1 MTHRSESPDSVTQ
14 VQEQPSTAD
23 VPDSRTRRGR
33 LSAMLS
39 KSLRYVVATVSAMAD
54 SDEVRLYR
62 DTQAQIT
69 ALTQRVER
77 LELQQS
83 ETQIPGSS

>member
-1 MTHRSESPDSVTQ
+1 
-14 VQEQPSTAD
+14 
-23 VPDSRTRRGR
+23 
-33 LSAMLS
+33 MLS